1 MNTLTLGRCI
11 VVGAGAVGA
20 MFARLLTHSGADVLV
35 VDLAPSSPGSPSP
48 TPFLQGDV
56 TDVDAEFAHELG
68 RADTVLLAV
77 PEQAALSAV
86 KPLTGLLRPGTL
98 LVDTLSVK
106 TPLISLV
113 RESADALEAVSL
125 NPMFAPSLGIEGR
138 PVATVVV
145 NEGPR
150 GRELLRLIEGWGGRV
165 VRVDEHDHDRLA
177 AASQALAHA
186 AVLGFGL
193 AVSRLD
199 VNIGELRAIAPPPAA
214 MLLALLARITA
225 GSPEVYWDVQAANPE
240 APAAREALA
249 AGLRRIADH
258 LGGVAD
264 FTTLLDECRDFLG
277 SHGEHYAAVCAHAF
291 AEMNTQVSAAS
302 SAPSP
307 HRPGDGEGA
316 AHLAE
321 KEPIRAN
328 WVESRISKTSDSMD
342 RAFDEGLT
350 GHVVTERRGKRV
362 RLQDGSE
369 SVEFVSCSYLGLE
382 EHPALV
388 DAAAE
393 ALRRYGAHLSSSRNR
408 MRPVYLG
415 ELEELL
421 STVYRGNKAVA
432 FTSVGNVH
440 LGLLPLLGSGA
451 LPSYPVAPG
460 GVTFIVDRT
469 AHASMQ
475 VIRGILEQIG
485 PLHRFDLADQEAL
498 ARILADCGA
507 AGRTPIVLVDGVG
520 SMGGLID
527 VVALRAA
534 LEPYGGH
541 LYVDDAHGISIAGP
555 LGGGYAFEEF
565 GDQLPPN
572 VVIAGSLSK
581 GFGGAGGFA
590 LVPADA
596 DVRVLRKFAN
606 PLVFG
611 HSIMLPMLA
620 ADVAAARLHLSGEV
634 AALQQRLWHNA
645 DVLDTLTGGQ
655 LVNAGLRSPVRGAH
669 YPTEEAGF
677 AAARRLRA
685 AGVLVLPAF
694 FPTVA
699 KGTGLVRL
707 ALSALHERE
716 HLEIA
721 AEALALPPT
730 ES

>member
-1 MNTLTLGRCI
+1 MNAGAPGRCV
-11 VVGAGAVGA
+11 VVGAGAVGTL
-20 MFARLLTHSGADVLV
+20 FARLLTRSGADVLV
-35 VDLAPSSPGSPSP
+35 VDRAPVGRESSALPR
-48 TPFLQGDV
+48 FLRGDV
-56 TDVDAEFAHELG
+56 TGIGAELARELG
-68 RADTVLLAV
+68 AADTVFLAV
-77 PEQAALSAV
+77 PEQVALSAV
-86 KPLTGLLRPGTL
+86 RPLAGLLRPGTL

-106 TPLISLV
+106 TPLIKLV
-113 RESADALEAVSL
+113 REVAGALEVVGL

-150 GRELLRLIEGWGGRV
+150 GSALLRLIEDWGGRV
-165 VRVDEHDHDRLA
+165 VQVDEHDHDRLA
-177 AASQALAHA
+177 AASQALTHA

-193 AVSRLD
+193 ALSHLD
-199 VNIGELRAIAPPPAA
+199 VNIDELSAIAPPPAA

-225 GSPEVYWDVQAANPE
+225 GSPEVYWDVQAANPQ

-249 AGLRRIADH
+249 QGLRRIADH
-258 LGGVAD
+258 IADVAD
-264 FTTLLDECRDFLG
+264 FATLLDECRGFLG
-277 SHGEHYAAVCAHAF
+277 SHDEHYAAACAHAF
-291 AEMNTQVSAAS
+291 TEMNTPRSAAS
-302 SAPSP
+302 SFTSHHPT
-307 HRPGDGEGA
+307 GDGRGTMP
-316 AHLAE
+316 LAE
-321 KEPIRAN
+321 KESNPAN

-342 RAFDEGLT
+342 RAFSEGLT
-350 GHVVTERRGKRV
+350 GHVVTERSGKRV

-388 DAAAE
+388 DAATE
-393 ALRRYGAHLSSSRNR
+393 ALKRYGAHLSSSRNR

-421 STVYRGNKAVA
+421 STVYQGNKAVA

-451 LPSYPVAPG
+451 LPSYPVSPR

-498 ARILADCGA
+498 ARILGDCGA

-527 VVALRAA
+527 VVGLRAA

-541 LYVDDAHGISIAGP
+541 LYVDDAHGISITGP

-572 VVIAGSLSK
+572 VVVAGSLSK

-634 AALQQRLWHNA
+634 AALQQRLWRNA
-645 DVLDTLTGGQ
+645 DELDALTGGQ

-669 YPTEEAGF
+669 YPTEEEGF

-716 HLEIA
+716 HLETA
-721 AEALALPPT
+721 AKALALAPAGD
-730 ES
+730 